1 MIIGDKMVT
10 VDDIK
15 NSLNQNKNLTKEIK
29 ANIFELVLVFNS
41 KYPDVSLNRLNE
53 KLKTIKIIKGSKYV
67 NPRVSEYNLRENT
80 IYLNISEIDKG
91 YDMKHILMFELL
103 NVITCCDRYTGFNIE
118 NRFRALNVGYT
129 EIIANYLVGNSG
141 DLLVYPEQAVEANL
155 ISILIGEDN
164 ISKAY
169 FENDVNSLIN
179 GFMKAGVTV

>member
-1 MIIGDKMVT
+1 MVT

-15 NSLNQNKNLTKEIK
+15 NSLNENNNITKEIK

-41 KYPDVSLNRLNE
+41 KYPNVSLARLNE
-53 KLKTIKIIKGSKYV
+53 KLKTLEIVKGSKFV
-67 NPRVSEYNLRENT
+67 NPRVSEYNLRENK
-80 IYLNISEIDKG
+80 IYFNISEIEKG

-103 NVITCCDRYTGFNIE
+103 NVITCGDTFTGFNIE
-118 NRFRALNVGYT
+118 NRFRALNAGYT

-141 DLLVYPEQAVEANL
+141 ELLIYPEQAIEANL
-155 ISILIGEDN
+155 ISILIGEEN

-169 FENDVNSLIN
+169 FENDVNSLIS